1 MFEYLTFSIILFLI
15 QMVQAKLKCTIT
27 ITFCTI
33 WKMYTTTT
41 VSVIIVKEFEYD
53 FYICA
58 LIKRPMIYF
67 IQFEGSQDAYYGEQ

>member
-15 QMVQAKLKCTIT
+15 QMVQAELKRTIT

-53 FYICA
+53 FYIRA
-58 LIKRPMIYF
+58 LIKRPTIYF
-67 IQFEGSQDAYYGEQ
+67 IHLKGSQDAYYGDQ